1 MRKIVIALDGYSACG
16 KSSTAKELARRL
28 EYGYIDT
35 GAMYRAVTHYFQE
48 HNVSLSNPKEVEKA
62 LLNIEITFICH
73 PQTGDNETFL
83 NGLRVEDVIRS
94 PKVSGQV
101 SEVSTLK
108 VVREAMVAQQRKMG
122 KKKGIVMDGRDIG
135 TVVFPDAELKVFM
148 TADMEVRVGRR
159 QKELLEKGQMVS
171 LEEVRENL
179 EKRDLIDTT
188 REESPLRK
196 ADDAFVIDT
205 TNIIFDQ
212 QVEQILNLAND
223 KMIEHHHGEDI
234 GL

>member
-35 GAMYRAVTHYFQE
+35 GAMYRSVTHFFQE
-48 HNVSLSNPKEVEKA
+48 HNVSISNPREVEKA
-62 LLNIEITFICH
+62 LQSIEISFICH
-73 PQTGDNETFL
+73 PQTGTNEAFL
-83 NGLRVEDVIRS
+83 NGLRVEDIIRT

-108 VVREAMVAQQRKMG
+108 VVRDAMVAQQRRMG

-135 TVVFPDAELKVFM
+135 TVVFPDAELKIFM
-148 TADMEVRVGRR
+148 TADMDVRVARR
-159 QKELLEKGQMVS
+159 QKELLEKGQLVS
-171 LEEVRENL
+171 LEEVKQNL

-188 REESPLRK
+188 RDESPLRK

-205 TNIIFDQ
+205 TNIIFEE
-212 QVEQILNLAND
+212 QVDQILKLAKQ
-223 KMIEHHHGEDI
+223 KMIEHHQGEDI